1 MVCLLYTSDAAD
13 DSLRVDLG
21 GRRIIKK
28 GDVNGDGFDDFIIGA
43 YGDEDGGGAYAGQTY
58 LILGRSSGWSM
69 DTDLSLSNAS
79 FIGEATFDS
88 SGDSVSGVGD
98 VNGDGFDDF
107 LIGAPFGSSFLGEN
121 YLILGRSSGWSMDTD
136 LSMSNASFFGES
148 AGDSS
153 GGSVSG
159 VGDVNGD
166 GFDDF
171 LIGAYSNYEGG
182 MTTGQ
187 TYLILGR
194 SGGWSMD
201 TNLSLSNAS
210 FIGELIGDSSGDSV
224 SGVGDVNG
232 DGFDDFL
239 IGAYSNDEGGMT
251 TGQTYLILGHSSG
264 WSMDIDLSMSNAS
277 FIGENIND
285 SSGDSVSGVGDVNG
299 DGFDDFLIGASF
311 NSQGGV
317 GAGQSYLIFGEVSVI
332 IPQVASQNTS
342 EFPVQGFL
350 SIIFTFLFLFL
361 FFSKKT

>member
-1 MVCLLYTSDAAD
+1 MYKYFSTLLIFIFSMISVFSFTMDTGLSLSDASFFGESAG
-13 DSLRVDLG
+13 DSSSSSVSG
-21 GRRIIKK
+21 V

-43 YGDEDGGGAYAGQTY
+43 SGNSQGGAAAGQTY

-171 LIGAYSNYEGG
+171 LIGAYSNDEGG

-210 FIGELIGDSSGDSV
+210 FIGELIG
-224 SGVGDVNG
+224 
-232 DGFDDFL
+232 
-239 IGAYSNDEGGMT
+239 
-251 TGQTYLILGHSSG
+251 
-264 WSMDIDLSMSNAS
+264 
-277 FIGENIND
+277 D